1 MKESYTRNEIEA
13 MLKEAEELLRE
24 KYEKSSSKE
33 ESNVN
38 FDQLLGCEYTI
49 GVFKACMDMYEKG
62 WKK

>member
-1 MKESYTRNEIEA
+1 MKENYTRKEIEE
-13 MLKEAEELLRE
+13 MLKDAEKLLSE
-24 KYEKSSSKE
+24 KYENSR
-33 ESNVN
+33 SNAD